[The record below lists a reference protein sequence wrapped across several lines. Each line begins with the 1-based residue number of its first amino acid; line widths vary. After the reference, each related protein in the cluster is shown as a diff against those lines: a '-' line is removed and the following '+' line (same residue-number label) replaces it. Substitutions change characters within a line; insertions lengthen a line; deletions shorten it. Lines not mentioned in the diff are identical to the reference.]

1 MTSVGIVDDNDVLR
15 KSMQLL
21 LENSGRFQ
29 VAFSLHDARDV
40 LQQTEAF
47 MPRLILMD
55 IDMPGVNGIEAVKML
70 RRDFPAVEIVM
81 FTVFE
86 DDEKIFK
93 SVMAGASGYLLKKTA
108 PAKLLEALDDFVQ
121 GGAPMSGSIA
131 SRVLQMFR
139 KQTHQTAARFNL
151 SARELDILTGLT
163 EGKSY
168 RIIAAERFLS
178 TETVRSHVKNIYE
191 KLHVH
196 SKAEAVAKAFREK
209 LI

>member
-1 MTSVGIVDDNDVLR
+1 MTSIGIVDDNDVLR

-108 PAKLLEALDDFVQ
+108 PAKLLEALDDFVH
-121 GGAPMSGSIA
+121 GGAPMTGSIA

>member
-1 MTSVGIVDDNDVLR
+1 MTTIGLIDDNDVLR

-21 LENSGRFQ
+21 LQNSGDFD
-29 VAFSLHDARDV
+29 VVFSLRDARDV

-47 MPRLILMD
+47 MPHLLLMD
-55 IDMPGVNGIEAVKML
+55 IDMPGINGIEAVKML
-70 RRDFPAVEIVM
+70 KRDFPAVDIVM

-86 DDEKIFK
+86 DDDKIFK
-93 SVMAGASGYLLKKTA
+93 SVMAGASGYLLKKTQ
-108 PAKLLEALDDFVQ
+108 PAKLLEALNEFVQ
-121 GGAPMSGSIA
+121 GGAPMTGSIA
-131 SRVLQMFR
+131 TRVLQMFR
-139 KQTHQTAARFNL
+139 KQSQQSAASFNL
-151 SARELDILTGLT
+151 SPRELDILTGLT
-163 EGKSY
+163 DGKSY

-191 KLHVH
+191 KMHVH

>member
-1 MTSVGIVDDNDVLR
+1 MLKIAIIEDNNQYRTALAFIL
-15 KSMQLL
+15 QLNEQL
-21 LENSGRFQ
+21 QLIHQLENCSAMISSFEK
-29 VAFSLHDARDV
+29 DKPDV
-40 LQQTEAF
+40 V
-47 MPRLILMD
+47 LMD
-55 IDMPGVNGIEAVKML
+55 IDMPGMNGIEGVWQIKKQFPEIKVLML
-70 RRDFPAVEIVM
+70 
-81 FTVFE
+81 TVFE

>member
-1 MTSVGIVDDNDVLR
+1 MTNIGILDDNDGLR
-15 KSMQLL
+15 QSMQLL
-21 LENSGRFQ
+21 LENSGRFK
-29 VAFSLHDARDV
+29 VVFSLHDART
-40 LQQTEAF
+40 LLEQTEAF
-47 MPRLILMD
+47 MPRLLLMD
-55 IDMPGVNGIEAVKML
+55 IDMPGINGIEAVKMVKK
-70 RRDFPAVEIVM
+70 DFPAVDIVM

-93 SVMAGASGYLLKKTA
+93 SVMAGASGYLLKKIP

-121 GGAPMSGSIA
+121 GGAPMTGSIA
-131 SRVLQMFR
+131 TRVLQMFR
-139 KQTHQTAARFNL
+139 KQSNQTAESFHL
-151 SARELDILTGLT
+151 STRELDVLVGLT
-163 EGKSY
+163 DGKSY
-168 RIIAAERFLS
+168 KMIAAERFLS

>member
-21 LENSGRFQ
+21 LENSGRFL

-139 KQTHQTAARFNL
+139 KQTNQTAARFNL